1 MSKRNGDKAR
11 SNRQQKHKVLNRQRN
26 RGLGTVS
33 QQAVAS
39 NPAQDANNNV
49 SSRLRESRVNGQSD
63 PSVMEIVVSH
73 SSSGGRND

>member
-11 SNRQQKHKVLNRQRN
+11 SNRQQKHKVVNRQRI
-26 RGLGTVS
+26 RALGKAS

-39 NPAQDANNNV
+39 NPAENGNNNV
-49 SSRLRESRVNGQSD
+49 SSRLRVSRVNGQSD

>member
-11 SNRQQKHKVLNRQRN
+11 SNRQQKHKVLNRQRI
-26 RGLGTVS
+26 RALGKES

-39 NPAQDANNNV
+39 SPAQDENNNV
-49 SSRLRESRVNGQSD
+49 SSRLRVSRVNGQAD

-73 SSSGGRND
+73 ASSGGRND